1 MKIIHGDK
9 ILCHEI
15 GMHEQQMQNQNK
27 TLLDRLVNL
36 ALIEQKSR
44 ILKKSLG
51 KKSKCRKNSQTKL

>member
-27 TLLDRLVNL
+27 TLLDS
-36 ALIEQKSR
+36 LIEQK
-44 ILKKSLG
+44 
-51 KKSKCRKNSQTKL
+51 